1 MSRAVPSRPLAV
13 CAAIGRRITR
23 AILVAAAL
31 IAIPAVAAGQG
42 TVTGTVLAD
51 DTGRPL
57 QNVQVVI
64 VGTSLGGLTTA
75 DGSFTISNV
84 PAGPQEVQARR
95 VGYRVASA
103 AVTVESAAEAR
114 VELRLAQSAIELDQV
129 VVTGTPGGTQRRA
142 IGNAV
147 ATVDAVDALERS
159 GATDVSGLITG
170 RAPGV
175 ILTPGTGRVG
185 SGPTIN
191 IRGRS
196 TISLNQEPLIYIDGV
211 RVNNDIATGPQ
222 VAGFGAISRLNDIN
236 PEDIESIEVI
246 KGPAAATLYG
256 TEAANGVIQI
266 ITKRGVAGG
275 TPQFYATVRQG
286 TSWFPN
292 AEERMRTNYAIHPVT
307 GELLSFNAVRYEA
320 ERGRELFDRGHLQG
334 YNLGVQGGSEMIR
347 YYISS
352 AYDDETG
359 VEPGN
364 SLRRFT
370 GHMNLAVAATE
381 RLDIESS
388 LNLVKG
394 RTYLGGGSQSGIM
407 LNALAGHPLFEAFG
421 FPAGPYLSYTPQ
433 VYREVFETSQDL
445 ARFTGSLGLRHRPAA
460 WFEHRLTVGLDQT
473 GEDNRYLRRFAPPHL
488 EAQFA
493 SPAAAR
499 GGLQQWVRNIAY
511 TSADYSGTATF
522 PVSDALTSAS
532 SIGFQYY
539 RRQTDLNS
547 VTADEFPAPGLTT
560 AAAAARVTG
569 SQDYLTNSTLGMYAQ
584 QQFGWQNRL
593 FLTGALRVDNNSAFG
608 EDISFV
614 TYPKISGTWVVSEE
628 EFWPSGPVDQL
639 RLRSAFGAS
648 GQQPDA
654 FAALRTFGPATG
666 TGDLPVVVPQ
676 SLGNPELRPER
687 GEELEVGF
695 DAGFLGRFGLEFTY
709 YDRRVRDAILARSIA
724 PSSGF
729 SGTQF
734 VNIGEVQNSGMEI
747 QLDAQVLS
755 RPTIGWDVTFSYA
768 TSRDEITDLG
778 GIPFIQLLLPTQR
791 HVEGY
796 PIGAIWSREIV
807 SAELN
812 EAGQAVNILCDD
824 GSGGA
829 VACSQAPLLYF
840 GTPTP
845 TRHGAFSTSVTLWD
859 RLRLHGMADF
869 KGGHQLFN
877 TNDFVRCT
885 LLRVCEENVNPDIAD
900 PIMIAA
906 TQIGGD
912 FSAVSPFIED
922 GNFVR
927 LREISVS
934 YTLPDAWGQRIGAGR
949 THLTLSGRNL
959 HTWTGYSGLDPE
971 SRAHMT
977 SGLAVVSNDQG
988 VLPVMPQVA
997 ASLRVTF

>member
-1 MSRAVPSRPLAV
+1 MSRAVPLRQITVAL
-13 CAAIGRRITR
+13 GRRITQ
-23 AILVAAAL
+23 AFLGATVLIALSSVAAA
-31 IAIPAVAAGQG
+31 QG
-42 TVTGTVLAD
+42 TVTGTVVGE
-51 DTGRPL
+51 DTGQPL
-57 QNVQVVI
+57 QNVQLVV
-64 VGTSLGGLTTA
+64 VGTSLGALSGA
-75 DGSFTISNV
+75 DGSFTIQNV
-84 PAGPQEVQARR
+84 PVGTQEIEARR
-95 VGYRVASA
+95 LGYRRATVSVVVQSA
-103 AVTVESAAEAR
+103 TEAR
-114 VELRLAQSAIELDQV
+114 IDLRLAQSAIELDQV
-129 VVTGTPGGTQRRA
+129 VVTGTPGGTRRRA

-147 ATVDAVDALERS
+147 ATVNAAEVLERS
-159 GATDVSGLITG
+159 GATDVSGLING

-175 ILTPGTGRVG
+175 IMTPGTGRVG
-185 SGPTIN
+185 SGPSIN

-196 TISLNQEPLIYIDGV
+196 TISLSQEPLIYIDGV
-211 RVNNDIATGPQ
+211 RVNNDVATGPG

-236 PEDIESIEVI
+236 PEDIESIEII

-266 ITKRGVAGG
+266 ITKRGAAGG
-275 TPQFYATVRQG
+275 APQFYATVRQG

-292 AEERMRTNYAIHPVT
+292 VEERIRTNYAIHPVT

-320 ERGRELFDRGHLQG
+320 ERGRDLFDRGHVQG
-334 YNLGVQGGSEMIR
+334 YNVGVQGGSEAIR
-347 YYISS
+347 YYVSS
-352 AYDDETG
+352 AYDDQTG

-364 SLRRFT
+364 SLNRFT

-394 RTYLGGGSQSGIM
+394 RTYLGGGSQSSIL
-407 LNALAGHPLFEAFG
+407 LNAIAGHPLFEAFG

-445 ARFTGSLGLRHRPAA
+445 ARFTGSLGLSHRPAD

-488 EAQFA
+488 EAQFSSA
-493 SPAAAR
+493 AAAR
-499 GGLQQWVRNIAY
+499 GGLLQQVRNIAY
-511 TSADYSGTATF
+511 TSADYSGTLTY
-522 PVSDALTSAS
+522 PLSDALSSAS
-532 SIGFQYY
+532 SVGLQYY
-539 RRQTDLNS
+539 RRQTDINS
-547 VTADEFPAPGLTT
+547 VDANEFPAPGLTT

-569 SQDYLTNSTLGMYAQ
+569 SQDYLTNSTLGVYAQ
-584 QQFGWQNRL
+584 QQLGWQNRL
-593 FLTGALRVDNNSAFG
+593 FVTGALRVDNNSAFG

-614 TYPKISGTWVVSEE
+614 TYPKISGTWVISEE
-628 EFWPSGPVDQL
+628 DFWPTGPVDQL
-639 RLRSAFGAS
+639 RLRGAYGAS
-648 GQQPDA
+648 GQQPAA

-734 VNIGEVQNSGMEI
+734 VNIGEVKNSGMEI
-747 QLDAQVLS
+747 QLNAQVLNQ
-755 RPTIGWDVTFSYA
+755 RDIAWDAAISYA

-796 PIGAIWSREIV
+796 PIGALWSREIV

-812 EAGQAVNILCDD
+812 EAGQAINILCDD
-824 GSGGA
+824 GSGGT

-840 GTPTP
+840 GTATP
-845 TRHGAFSTSVTLWD
+845 TRHGAFSTSLTLWD

-885 LLRVCEENVNPDIAD
+885 LLRVCEENVNPEIAD

-922 GNFVR
+922 GSFVR
-927 LREISVS
+927 LREVSVS
-934 YTLPDAWGQRIGAGR
+934 YTLPDSWGQRFGAGR
-949 THLTLSGRNL
+949 THFTLSGRNL
-959 HTWTGYSGLDPE
+959 HTWTNYSGLDPE
-971 SRAHMT
+971 SRAHM
-977 SGLAVVSNDQG
+977 SPSLSIVSNDQG
-988 VLPVMPQVA
+988 VLPVMPEIVG
-997 ASLRVTF
+997 SLRLTF